1 MSDALPDSRSNVPA
15 FTVSELSQKLKRTL
29 EDAFGHVTLRGEISG
44 FKRAASGHMYFG
56 LKDDKAVIDGIV
68 WKGQAAKLGFR
79 PEDGLEVLC
88 TGRVTSYPAR
98 SKYQIIVDRME
109 PAGEGALMALLEQ
122 RRKQLQAEGLFDP
135 ARKRPLPFL
144 PATIGVVTSP
154 TGAVIRDILHRLND
168 RFPRHVKLWP
178 VKVQGDGAA
187 EEVAAAIRGFNAMTE
202 GRPDLLIVARGGGS
216 IEDLWAFN
224 EEIVVRAAAESEI
237 PLISAVGHETDTTLI
252 DHASDRRAPTPTAAA
267 EIAVPVRSEIA
278 MQVGD
283 LNRRSL
289 GALRRMQI
297 ERRNAVKGLTRGL
310 TDPRRLLQ
318 QHGQRLDDLGDALA
332 RALKLNTGR
341 ERQRLTGIS
350 GGLRPAAL
358 SVRLRDGRDSVA
370 RAAEALQREVR
381 RGMADRQRSLEGT
394 ARLLEGFSY
403 KATLQRGYAV
413 VHGPDGNLITK
424 AAAVK
429 SGAALE
435 IEFSD
440 GRKQVSAGSAPAPRR
455 ASGKAQPKPEQG
467 DLF

>member
-1 MSDALPDSRSNVPA
+1 MTTPAPDSRSNVPA
-15 FTVSELSQKLKRTL
+15 FTVSELSAQLKRTL

-44 FKRAASGHMYFG
+44 FKQAASGHMYFG

-68 WKGQAAKLGFR
+68 WRGQAAKLGFR

-135 ARKRPLPFL
+135 SRKRPLPFL
-144 PATIGVVTSP
+144 PTIIGVVTSP
-154 TGAVIRDILHRLND
+154 TGAVIRDILHRLGD

-187 EEVAAAIRGFNAMTE
+187 EEIAAAIRGFNAMTE

-224 EEIVVRAAAESEI
+224 EEIVVRAAAESAI

-278 MQVGD
+278 MQVND

-289 GALRRMQI
+289 GALRRMQVD
-297 ERRNAVKGLTRGL
+297 RRNAVRGL
-310 TDPRRLLQ
+310 ARGLVDPRRLLQ

-332 RALKLNTGR
+332 RALRLSTSRGRQKLAN
-341 ERQRLTGIS
+341 LS

-358 SVRLRDGRDSVA
+358 QQRLREGRTALD
-370 RAAEALQREVR
+370 RASATSAREVR
-381 RGMADRQRSLEGT
+381 RGLADRRRSVEAA

-413 VHGPDGNLITK
+413 VRDQGGAPVTR
-424 AAAVK
+424 AAGVK
-429 SGAALE
+429 PGAALE
-435 IEFSD
+435 IEFAD
-440 GRKQVSAGSAPAPRR
+440 GHTPVQAGGSAPARKSRPTP
-455 ASGKAQPKPEQG
+455 PKPEQG

>member
-1 MSDALPDSRSNVPA
+1 MIENPSETRTNVA
-15 FTVSELSQKLKRTL
+15 EYSVSELSQKLKRTL
-29 EDAFGHVTLRGEISG
+29 EDAFGHVTLRGELSG
-44 FKRAASGHMYFG
+44 FKQAASGHMYFG

-122 RRKQLQAEGLFDP
+122 RRKLLTAEGLFAP
-135 ARKRPLPFL
+135 ERKRALPFL
-144 PATIGVVTSP
+144 PGTIGVVTSP
-154 TGAVIRDILHRLND
+154 TGSVIRDILHRLGD

-187 EEVAAAIRGFNAMTE
+187 EEIAAAIRGFNAMTQ

-224 EEIVVRAAAESEI
+224 EEIVVRAAAESDI

-267 EIAVPVRSEIA
+267 EMAVPVRSEIA
-278 MQVGD
+278 IQVSD

-289 GALRRMQI
+289 GSLRRMQV
-297 ERRNAVKGLTRGL
+297 ERRNALKGLARGL
-310 TDPRRLLQ
+310 IDPRRLLQ

-341 ERQRLTGIS
+341 ERQRLTNVS

-358 SVRLRDGRDSVA
+358 KQYLRESRSSVTRATDALGRETGRILND
-370 RAAEALQREVR
+370 R
-381 RGMADRQRSLEGT
+381 RRSLDGA

-403 KATLQRGYAV
+403 KATLERGYTV
-413 VHGPDGNLITK
+413 VRDAEGAPLTRAKG
-424 AAAVK
+424 VK

-435 IEFSD
+435 IEFAD
-440 GRKQVSAGSAPAPRR
+440 GRKTVTAAGGARR
-455 ASGKAQPKPEQG
+455 TGKAAVPKPQQG